1 MKIENRKNEFFGLSE
16 NDLKIIRSK
25 ENPNL
30 KYIGDIQEKVRRFV
44 SFHNRNLYKV
54 SKIRFKKDA
63 VSQLENIFELLNFKV
78 ENSNLNKHLPNSLP
92 IDPSILNAMLFCF
105 DALKK
110 YNSFKLKSF
119 SKELN
124 NYKKELNQ
132 FLEKEYQKEFLKGE
146 IFNNDFIKIFNYEK
160 FNLSKNKVNQGVVI
174 LSPNRY
180 SLFSLSTIA
189 LCNKLQIPIKSIIV
203 RRFSIKRFKN
213 EFKRDGY
220 LLLKKIYR
228 KLILKSDENANKI
241 LISLKE
247 ICSKL
252 TGGFSDIKKMANARK
267 IPLIF
272 VDEFEESNNFLLK
285 NKADIA
291 LFTGGGFIKKSF
303 LNNFKIGI
311 INLHM
316 GILPF
321 YKGMDVVESP
331 LSEGRFDFVG
341 LTSHIMDAQIDTGPL
356 IKIYKLNPFYY
367 ESLGSL
373 RNEIGLIMPFLLVDS
388 FLKLTSNE
396 KVLNRQKLLGR
407 QYYFLHRDLISII
420 NEVLFKNYNHKE
432 LTEVNKFIF
441 EISKKLGID

>member
-1 MKIENRKNEFFGLSE
+1 
-16 NDLKIIRSK
+16 
-25 ENPNL
+25 
-30 KYIGDIQEKVRRFV
+30 
-44 SFHNRNLYKV
+44 HNRNLYKV

-78 ENSNLNKHLPNSLP
+78 ENTNLNKHLPNSLP

-160 FNLSKNKVNQGVVI
+160 FNLSKNKVNQEVVI

-203 RRFSIKRFKN
+203 RRFSIRRFKN

-252 TGGFSDIKKMANARK
+252 TGGFS
-267 IPLIF
+267 
-272 VDEFEESNNFLLK
+272 
-285 NKADIA
+285 
-291 LFTGGGFIKKSF
+291 
-303 LNNFKIGI
+303 
-311 INLHM
+311 
-316 GILPF
+316 
-321 YKGMDVVESP
+321 
-331 LSEGRFDFVG
+331 
-341 LTSHIMDAQIDTGPL
+341 
-356 IKIYKLNPFYY
+356 
-367 ESLGSL
+367 
-373 RNEIGLIMPFLLVDS
+373 
-388 FLKLTSNE
+388 
-396 KVLNRQKLLGR
+396 
-407 QYYFLHRDLISII
+407 
-420 NEVLFKNYNHKE
+420 
-432 LTEVNKFIF
+432 
-441 EISKKLGID
+441 